1 MDLSD
6 QPPPPRTRTRTRT
19 KNSTT
24 INIMFVSFPPY
35 GVDLG
40 PLERQDLH
48 EQDRPS
54 GLVARVMEP

>member
-1 MDLSD
+1 
-6 QPPPPRTRTRTRT
+6 
-19 KNSTT
+19 
-24 INIMFVSFPPY
+24 MFVSFPPY

-40 PLERQDLH
+40 PLERQDLP